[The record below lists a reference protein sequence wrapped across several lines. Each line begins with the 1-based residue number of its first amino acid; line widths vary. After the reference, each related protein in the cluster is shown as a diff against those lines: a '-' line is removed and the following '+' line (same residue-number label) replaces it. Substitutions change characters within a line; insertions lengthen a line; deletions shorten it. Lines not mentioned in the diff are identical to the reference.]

1 MATQDPGRKS
11 GKGEQMPP
19 KATRKSPVCGSS
31 INVDFGIQ
39 FTLQGTNT
47 YLVGRGPRR
56 LLIDTGEGKPSWSHL
71 LRDLLSSEKAT
82 VHETILTHRH
92 HDHVGGVKDLL
103 KICPDAKVYKNQPEE
118 GQIDIADGRVFRVDG
133 ASLRAFHCPGHST
146 DHMAL
151 ILDEEGSMFTG
162 DNVLGHGTAV
172 FDDLTTYLSS
182 LEKMHGQFDGRA
194 YPGHGAVIED
204 GRGRIADYIRH
215 RQQREEE
222 VMQVLKGE
230 STRYAKAAEDGDC
243 SPSAWTPME
252 IVKIIYRDVPENL
265 HEPAERGLLQVL
277 RKLEEDGKI
286 GRISTYK
293 WQLLGRAAL

>member
-1 MATQDPGRKS
+1 VKRVAK
-11 GKGEQMPP
+11 
-19 KATRKSPVCGSS
+19 
-31 INVDFGIQ
+31 
-39 FTLQGTNT
+39 GTNT

-56 LLIDTGEGKPSWSHL
+56 LLIDTGEGKPSWSRL
-71 LRDLLSSEKAT
+71 LRDVLSSEKAT

-92 HDHVGGVKDLL
+92 HDHVGGVTDLL
-103 KICPDAKVYKNQPEE
+103 RICPDARVYKNQPEEE
-118 GQIDIADGRVFRVDG
+118 GQIDIADGRVFHVDG

-182 LEKMHGQFDGRA
+182 LEKMQGQFDGRA

-204 GRGRIADYIRH
+204 GRGRIAEYIRH
-215 RQQREEE
+215 RQQREDE
-222 VMQVLKGE
+222 VMQVLKGG
-230 STRYAKAAEDGDC
+230 STGSAKAAEDGGR
-243 SPSAWTPME
+243 SASAWTPME
-252 IVKIIYRDVPENL
+252 MVKIIYTDVPENL

-277 RKLEEDGKI
+277 RKLEGDGKVA
-286 GRISTYK
+286 RISPHK
-293 WQLLGRAAL
+293 WQIQGRAAI